1 MYDIY
6 RKQGIILKNI
16 LVSLLITITLLLSAP
31 VEACTLFAANGSV
44 VDDGGTLL
52 VKNRDWEPNQHQVI
66 KFVPAK
72 DGYSYFGL
80 YAEGAAPGMKAGI
93 NEKGLTVVSATAGSI
108 PSKERKNM
116 PNQAGSLAKILKEC
130 ASVEEA
136 LARTDLFLGP
146 KILMLA
152 DKNSI
157 ATVEIG
163 PEGKFSIEQK
173 ENDYLCHTNHFVA
186 EDMLQFNKKIGQSSA
201 IRYDRICQLLDNA
214 SLPFSVESFLN
225 FSGDR
230 NDGPD
235 DSIFRTGSTPV
246 KVRTMAVWTVQIPKQ
261 GSPEVY
267 IRILNPNEEEKSCR
281 IVADDFF
288 SAQAIL
294 NKK

>member
-1 MYDIY
+1 M
-6 RKQGIILKNI
+6 
-16 LVSLLITITLLLSAP
+16 
-31 VEACTLFAANGSV
+31 
-44 VDDGGTLL
+44 
-52 VKNRDWEPNQHQVI
+52 KNRDWEPNQHQVI

-72 DGYSYFGL
+72 YCYSYFGL
-80 YAEGAAPGMKAGI
+80 YAEGKSAGMKAGI
-93 NEKGLTVVSATAGSI
+93 NEKGLVVVSATAGSI

-116 PNQAGSLAKILKEC
+116 PNKAGSLTKLLKEC

-136 LARTDLFLGP
+136 LLRTDLFLGP

-152 DKNSI
+152 DKKTI

-201 IRYDRICQLLDNA
+201 TRYDRICQLLDNA
-214 SLPFSVESFLN
+214 SLPFSVDSFLN
-225 FSGDR
+225 FSSDR

>member
-1 MYDIY
+1 M
-6 RKQGIILKNI
+6 NHI
-16 LVSLLITITLLLSAP
+16 LVNLLIAITLLLTAP

-66 KFVPAK
+66 KFVPSK

-80 YAEGAAPGMKAGI
+80 YAEGTAAGMKAGI

-116 PNQAGSLAKILKEC
+116 PNKAGSLTKLLKEC

-136 LARTDLFLGP
+136 LTRTDLFLGP

-152 DKNSI
+152 DKKSV
-157 ATVEIG
+157 ATIEIG
-163 PEGKFSIEQK
+163 PEGKFSIDQK
-173 ENDYLCHTNHFVA
+173 ENDYICHANHYVA
-186 EDMLQFNKKIGQSSA
+186 EDMLNFNKKIGQSSEK
-201 IRYDRICQLLDNA
+201 RYERIGQLLDNS
-214 SLPFSVESFLN
+214 SLPFSLDSFLN
-225 FSGDR
+225 FSSDQ

-235 DSIFRTGSTPV
+235 DSIFRIGGTSSKT
-246 KVRTMAVWTVQIPKQ
+246 RTMAVWAVSIPMQ

-281 IVADDFF
+281 IIADDFF

-294 NKK
+294 NKI

>member
-1 MYDIY
+1 M
-6 RKQGIILKNI
+6 KNI

-80 YAEGAAPGMKAGI
+80 YAEGAAAGMKAGI

-116 PNQAGSLAKILKEC
+116 PNQAGSLTKILKEC

-157 ATVEIG
+157 ATIEIG

-201 IRYDRICQLLDNA
+201 TRYDRICQLLDNA
-214 SLPFSVESFLN
+214 SLPFSVDSFLN
-225 FSGDR
+225 FSSDR

-246 KVRTMAVWTVQIPKQ
+246 KVRTMAVWTVRIPKQ

>member
-1 MYDIY
+1 M
-6 RKQGIILKNI
+6 KNI
-16 LVSLLITITLLLSAP
+16 FVNLLITVTLLLTAP

-66 KFVPAK
+66 KFVPSK

-80 YAEGAAPGMKAGI
+80 YAEGTAAGMKAGI

-116 PNQAGSLAKILKEC
+116 LNKAGSLAKLLKEC

-136 LARTDLFLGP
+136 LTRTDLFLGP

-152 DKNSI
+152 DKKSV
-157 ATVEIG
+157 ATIEIG

-173 ENDYLCHTNHFVA
+173 ENDYICHTNHYVA
-186 EDMLQFNKKIGQSSA
+186 EDMLNFNKKIGQSSQK
-201 IRYDRICQLLDNA
+201 RYERICQLLDDA
-214 SLPFSVESFLN
+214 SSPFSLDVFLN
-225 FSGDR
+225 FSNDR

-235 DSIFRTGSTPV
+235 NSIFRLGSNPANT
-246 KVRTMAVWTVQIPKQ
+246 RTMAVWAVKIPLDS
-261 GSPEVY
+261 SPEVY
-267 IRILNPNEEEKSCR
+267 VRILNPNEDEKIIK
-281 IVADDFF
+281 IVAGDFF
-288 SAQAIL
+288 STQAFL
-294 NKK
+294 NNCKY